1 VVRVVHRFRY
11 LCYASA
17 STEMVHT
24 GRLFDRI
31 VTHTHH
37 ELHEIVERK
46 SNFVPNYF
54 DVYCRRE
61 TPRSLEFSIVVSAD
75 DVCHRNFANSIRVH
89 LVNTSHTRSAINFR
103 SVRYSAHLF
112 QCTDSPW
119 LLLLIRIFFLNHPN
133 AFLF

>member
-1 VVRVVHRFRY
+1 MVRVVHRFRY
-11 LCYASA
+11 LCYATA

-54 DVYCRRE
+54 D
-61 TPRSLEFSIVVSAD
+61 A
-75 DVCHRNFANSIRVH
+75 
-89 LVNTSHTRSAINFR
+89 
-103 SVRYSAHLF
+103 
-112 QCTDSPW
+112 
-119 LLLLIRIFFLNHPN
+119 
-133 AFLF
+133 